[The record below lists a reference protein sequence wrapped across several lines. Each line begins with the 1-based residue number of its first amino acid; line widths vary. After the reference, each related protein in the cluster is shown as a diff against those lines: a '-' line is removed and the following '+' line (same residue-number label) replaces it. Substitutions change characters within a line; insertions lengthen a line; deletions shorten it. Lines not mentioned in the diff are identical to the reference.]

1 MANVLIVKNLS
12 IQFRGLAAVSG
23 YALSLEKGAIF
34 GLIGTNG
41 AGKTTVFNMLT
52 GALVPDSGTIAFE
65 GKDITGH
72 RPDRIAKRGIARTFQ
87 NLRLFSGISV
97 LDNVLVGAQLYKHYG
112 YFQGILG
119 LPAAR
124 KDEAALR
131 EKALELLEI
140 MGLADF
146 ASREAGSLPYGSQRR
161 LEIARALATRPKL
174 LLLDEPAAGMNPKE
188 SLELM
193 ETISRIRERFGV
205 TVLLIEHDMKVVMNL
220 CERVQVLC
228 YGKIIAEG
236 TPTEIKNDPQVVE
249 AYLGRSVRHA

>member
-1 MANVLIVKNLS
+1 MANVLTVKNLS

-23 YALSLEKGAIF
+23 YSLLLEKGAIF

-52 GALVPDSGTIAFE
+52 GALVPDSGTILFE

-97 LDNVLVGAQLYKHYG
+97 LDNVLVGAQLYKQYG

-119 LPAAR
+119 LPSAR

-193 ETISRIRERFGV
+193 GTISNIRERFGV

-236 TPTEIKNDPQVVE
+236 TPAEIKNDPQVVE